1 MQQDY
6 SVSIRVNLAAWLKWL
21 VLVAFL
27 YATNP
32 SGEPALRGHIRSREG
47 LLTVIREV
55 KAFNFLVLSVD
66 LAQVGLF
73 QPSRRV
79 YLGVCGTFIELGRW

>member
-6 SVSIRVNLAAWLKWL
+6 SVSIRANLAAWLKWL

-32 SGEPALRGHIRSREG
+32 SGERALRGHIRKQEG
-47 LLTVIREV
+47 FLTVIQEI
-55 KAFNFLVLSVD
+55 KAFNLLVLSVD

-73 QPSRRV
+73 RPSRRV